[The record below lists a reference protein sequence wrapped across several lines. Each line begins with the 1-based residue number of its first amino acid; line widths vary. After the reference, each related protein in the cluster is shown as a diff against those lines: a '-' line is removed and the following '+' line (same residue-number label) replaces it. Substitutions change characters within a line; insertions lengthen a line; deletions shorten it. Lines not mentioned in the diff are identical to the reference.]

1 MAQKKRAT
9 KTSKGINGGGGKT
22 TLSTLQKALIDSKYL
37 DRWGAARRRRA
48 GLDKPR
54 KAA

>member
-22 TLSTLQKALIDSKYL
+22 SLTMLQKVLFVESYT
-37 DRWGAARRRRA
+37 DRLGAARKRRA
-48 GLDKPR
+48 AEK
-54 KAA
+54 